1 MTITST
7 IIGVLVLAYLLGSI
21 PFGLLFSR
29 MGGLGDIRETG
40 SGNIGATNVLR
51 SGNKLLAA
59 LTLLADA
66 AKGSAAIFIALEFAG
81 FPAAYWAGLAAL
93 LGHIFPVWLGF
104 KGGKGVAVF
113 IGTSIVLSP
122 LPGLSMLSVWLLVAL
137 ISRRS
142 SLAALIATLS
152 VPLIWPSLAKFMVLW
167 WSAFRLAS
175 FTGRIARIF
184 PVCEKDRNRASASLR
199 KIFQTLKKK
208 KKKQ

>member
-1 MTITST
+1 MTDTIT

-59 LTLLADA
+59 LTLLTDT
-66 AKGSAAIFIALEFAG
+66 AKGSVAIFIALDLVG
-81 FPAAYWAGLAAL
+81 FPVAYWAGLAAL

-113 IGTSIVLSP
+113 IGTGIVLSP
-122 LPGLSMLSVWLLVAL
+122 LPGLSMLFVWLLVAL
-137 ISRRS
+137 IFRRS
-142 SLAALIATLS
+142 SLAALVATLS
-152 VPLIWPSLAKFMVLW
+152 VPLYMAVLGEIYG
-167 WSAFRLAS
+167 AS
-175 FTGRIARIF
+175 VVGAQVGVIYWAHRENISR
-184 PVCEKDRNRASASLR
+184 LR
-199 KIFQTLKKK
+199 KGQEPRIGQSA
-208 KKKQ
+208 

>member
-1 MTITST
+1 MTVTIT

-59 LTLLADA
+59 LTLLTDA
-66 AKGSAAIFIALEFAG
+66 AKGSVAIFIALDLVG

-104 KGGKGVAVF
+104 RGGKGVAVF
-113 IGTSIVLSP
+113 IGTGIILSP

-137 ISRRS
+137 IFRRS
-142 SLAALIATLS
+142 SLAALVATLS
-152 VPLIWPSLAKFMVLW
+152 VPLHMAVLGEIYGALVVGAQVGIIYW
-167 WSAFRLAS
+167 AHRDNISR
-175 FTGRIARIF
+175 
-184 PVCEKDRNRASASLR
+184 LR
-199 KIFQTLKKK
+199 KGQEPRIGQSA
-208 KKKQ
+208 

>member
-1 MTITST
+1 MTDIST
-7 IIGVLVLAYLLGSI
+7 IVGVLVLAYLLGSI

-51 SGNKLLAA
+51 SGKKLLAA
-59 LTLLADA
+59 LTLLTDA
-66 AKGSAAIFIALEFAG
+66 AKGSVAIFIALEFVG
-81 FPAAYWAGLAAL
+81 FPVAYWAGLAAL

-113 IGTSIVLSP
+113 IGSGIVLSP

-142 SLAALIATLS
+142 SLAAMAATLS
-152 VPLIWPSLAKFMVLW
+152 VPAYMLVLGEVYGAVVVGVQVGVIYW
-167 WSAFRLAS
+167 AHRENISRLLKGQEPRIGLSA
-175 FTGRIARIF
+175 
-184 PVCEKDRNRASASLR
+184 
-199 KIFQTLKKK
+199 
-208 KKKQ
+208 

>member
-1 MTITST
+1 MTDIST

-66 AKGSAAIFIALEFAG
+66 AKGSVAIFAALEFVG

-122 LPGLSMLSVWLLVAL
+122 LPGLSMLFVWLLVAL

-152 VPLIWPSLAKFMVLW
+152 VPLYMAVLGEIYGAVVVGVQVGVIYW
-167 WSAFRLAS
+167 AHRENISR
-175 FTGRIARIF
+175 
-184 PVCEKDRNRASASLR
+184 LR
-199 KIFQTLKKK
+199 KGQEPRIGQST
-208 KKKQ
+208 

>member
-1 MTITST
+1 MTDIST
-7 IIGVLVLAYLLGSI
+7 IVGVLILAYLLGSI

-29 MGGLGDIRETG
+29 IGGLGDIRKTG

-66 AKGSAAIFIALEFAG
+66 AKGSAAIFVALEFIG

-113 IGTSIVLSP
+113 IGTSVVLSP

-142 SLAALIATLS
+142 SLAALIATFS
-152 VPLIWPSLAKFMVLW
+152 VPLYMVVLGEIYGAAVVGVQVGIIYW
-167 WSAFRLAS
+167 AHRENISR
-175 FTGRIARIF
+175 
-184 PVCEKDRNRASASLR
+184 LR
-199 KIFQTLKKK
+199 KGQEPRIGQSA
-208 KKKQ
+208 

>member
-1 MTITST
+1 MTDTST

-59 LTLLADA
+59 LTLLTDA
-66 AKGSAAIFIALEFAG
+66 AKGSVAIFIALDLVG

-93 LGHIFPVWLGF
+93 LGHTFPVWLGF

-113 IGTSIVLSP
+113 IGTGIVLSP

-137 ISRRS
+137 IFRRS
-142 SLAALIATLS
+142 SLAALVATLS
-152 VPLIWPSLAKFMVLW
+152 VPLYMAVLGEIYGALVVGVQVGVIYW
-167 WSAFRLAS
+167 AHRDNISR
-175 FTGRIARIF
+175 
-184 PVCEKDRNRASASLR
+184 LR
-199 KIFQTLKKK
+199 KGQEPRIGQSA
-208 KKKQ
+208 

>member
-1 MTITST
+1 MTDTST

-29 MGGLGDIRETG
+29 MGGLGDIRTTG

-59 LTLLADA
+59 LTLLTDA
-66 AKGSAAIFIALEFAG
+66 AKGSVAIFIALDLVG

-113 IGTSIVLSP
+113 IGTGIVLSP

-137 ISRRS
+137 IFRRS
-142 SLAALIATLS
+142 SLAALVATLS
-152 VPLIWPSLAKFMVLW
+152 VPLYMAVLGEIYGAVVVGVQVGVIYW
-167 WSAFRLAS
+167 AHRDNISR
-175 FTGRIARIF
+175 
-184 PVCEKDRNRASASLR
+184 LR
-199 KIFQTLKKK
+199 KGQEPRIGQSA
-208 KKKQ
+208 

>member
-1 MTITST
+1 MTVTIT

-51 SGNKLLAA
+51 AGNKLLAA

-81 FPAAYWAGLAAL
+81 FPTAYWAGLVAL
-93 LGHIFPVWLGF
+93 LGHVFPVWLGF

-113 IGTSIVLSP
+113 IGTGIVLSP

-137 ISRRS
+137 ISQRS

-152 VPLIWPSLAKFMVLW
+152 VPLYMFVLGEVYGAVVVGVQVGIVYW
-167 WSAFRLAS
+167 AHRENISR
-175 FTGRIARIF
+175 
-184 PVCEKDRNRASASLR
+184 LR
-199 KIFQTLKKK
+199 KGKEPRIGQSA
-208 KKKQ
+208 

>member
-81 FPAAYWAGLAAL
+81 FPTAYWAGLAAL

-113 IGTSIVLSP
+113 IGASIVLSP

-152 VPLIWPSLAKFMVLW
+152 VPPYMFVLGEAYGAVVVGVQVGVIYW
-167 WSAFRLAS
+167 AHRENISR
-175 FTGRIARIF
+175 
-184 PVCEKDRNRASASLR
+184 LR
-199 KIFQTLKKK
+199 KGQEPRIGQSA
-208 KKKQ
+208 

>member
-1 MTITST
+1 MTDTST

-29 MGGLGDIRETG
+29 IGGLGDIRETG

-59 LTLLADA
+59 LTLLTDA
-66 AKGSAAIFIALEFAG
+66 AKGSVAIFIALDLVG

-113 IGTSIVLSP
+113 IGTGIVLSP

-137 ISRRS
+137 IFRRS
-142 SLAALIATLS
+142 SLAALVATLS
-152 VPLIWPSLAKFMVLW
+152 VPLYMAVLGEIYGAVVVGVQVGVIYW
-167 WSAFRLAS
+167 AHRDNISR
-175 FTGRIARIF
+175 
-184 PVCEKDRNRASASLR
+184 LR
-199 KIFQTLKKK
+199 KGQEPRIGRSA
-208 KKKQ
+208 

>member
-7 IIGVLVLAYLLGSI
+7 IIGVLILAYLLGSI

-51 SGNKLLAA
+51 SGKKLLAA
-59 LTLLADA
+59 LTLLTDA
-66 AKGSAAIFIALEFAG
+66 AKGSVAIFIALEFVG
-81 FPAAYWAGLAAL
+81 FPVAYWAGLAAL

-113 IGTSIVLSP
+113 IGSGIVLSP

-142 SLAALIATLS
+142 SLAAMAATLS
-152 VPLIWPSLAKFMVLW
+152 VPAYMLVLGEVYGAVMVGVQVGVIYWAHRENISRLLKGQEPRIGL
-167 WSAFRLAS
+167 SA
-175 FTGRIARIF
+175 
-184 PVCEKDRNRASASLR
+184 
-199 KIFQTLKKK
+199 
-208 KKKQ
+208 

>member
-1 MTITST
+1 MIDIST
-7 IIGVLVLAYLLGSI
+7 IVGVLVLAYLLGSI

-51 SGNKLLAA
+51 SGKKLLAA
-59 LTLLADA
+59 LTLLTDA
-66 AKGSAAIFIALEFAG
+66 AKGSVAIFIALEFVG
-81 FPAAYWAGLAAL
+81 FPVAYWAGLAAL

-113 IGTSIVLSP
+113 IGSGIVLSP

-142 SLAALIATLS
+142 SLAAMAATLS
-152 VPLIWPSLAKFMVLW
+152 VPAYMLVLGEVYGAVVVGVQVGVIYW
-167 WSAFRLAS
+167 AHRENISRLLK
-175 FTGRIARIF
+175 GQEPRISQS
-184 PVCEKDRNRASASLR
+184 N
-199 KIFQTLKKK
+199 
-208 KKKQ
+208 

>member
-1 MTITST
+1 MTNTST
-7 IIGVLVLAYLLGSI
+7 IFGVLVLAYLLGSI

-59 LTLLADA
+59 LTLLTDA
-66 AKGSAAIFIALEFAG
+66 AKGSVAIFIALDLVG

-113 IGTSIVLSP
+113 IGTGIVLSP

-137 ISRRS
+137 IFRRS
-142 SLAALIATLS
+142 SLAALVATLS
-152 VPLIWPSLAKFMVLW
+152 VPLYMAVLGEIYGAVVVGVQVGVIYW
-167 WSAFRLAS
+167 AHRDNISR
-175 FTGRIARIF
+175 
-184 PVCEKDRNRASASLR
+184 LR
-199 KIFQTLKKK
+199 KGQEPRIGRSA
-208 KKKQ
+208 

>member
-1 MTITST
+1 MTDTST

-59 LTLLADA
+59 LTLLTDA
-66 AKGSAAIFIALEFAG
+66 AKGSVAIFIALDLVG

-113 IGTSIVLSP
+113 IGTGIVLSP

-137 ISRRS
+137 IFRRS
-142 SLAALIATLS
+142 SLAALVATLS
-152 VPLIWPSLAKFMVLW
+152 VPLYMAVLGEIYGALVVGVQVGVIYW
-167 WSAFRLAS
+167 AHRDNISR
-175 FTGRIARIF
+175 
-184 PVCEKDRNRASASLR
+184 LR
-199 KIFQTLKKK
+199 KGQEPRIGQSA
-208 KKKQ
+208 

>member
-1 MTITST
+1 MTDIST
-7 IIGVLVLAYLLGSI
+7 IVGVLVLAYLLGSI

-81 FPAAYWAGLAAL
+81 FPTAYWAGLAAL

-152 VPLIWPSLAKFMVLW
+152 VPLYMAVLGEIYGAVAVGVQVGVIYW
-167 WSAFRLAS
+167 AHRENIFRLRK
-175 FTGRIARIF
+175 GQEPRIGQ
-184 PVCEKDRNRASASLR
+184 S
-199 KIFQTLKKK
+199 T
-208 KKKQ
+208 

>member
-1 MTITST
+1 MTDTST
-7 IIGVLVLAYLLGSI
+7 IVGVLVLAYLLGSI

-66 AKGSAAIFIALEFAG
+66 AKGSVAIFIALEFVG

-152 VPLIWPSLAKFMVLW
+152 VPLYMAVLGEIYGAVVFGVQVGVIYW
-167 WSAFRLAS
+167 AHRENISR
-175 FTGRIARIF
+175 
-184 PVCEKDRNRASASLR
+184 LR
-199 KIFQTLKKK
+199 KGQEPRIGQST
-208 KKKQ
+208 

>member
-1 MTITST
+1 MTDTST
-7 IIGVLVLAYLLGSI
+7 IIGVLILAYLLGSI

-59 LTLLADA
+59 LTLLTDA
-66 AKGSAAIFIALEFAG
+66 AKGSVAIFIALDLVG

-113 IGTSIVLSP
+113 IGTGIVLSP

-137 ISRRS
+137 IFRRS
-142 SLAALIATLS
+142 SLAALVATLS
-152 VPLIWPSLAKFMVLW
+152 VPLYMAVLGEIYGALVVGVQVGVIYW
-167 WSAFRLAS
+167 AHRDNISR
-175 FTGRIARIF
+175 
-184 PVCEKDRNRASASLR
+184 LR
-199 KIFQTLKKK
+199 KGQEPRIGQSA
-208 KKKQ
+208 

>member
-7 IIGVLVLAYLLGSI
+7 IIGVLILAYLLGSI

-29 MGGLGDIRETG
+29 MGGLGDIRDTG

-59 LTLLADA
+59 LTLLADT
-66 AKGSAAIFIALEFAG
+66 AKGSVAILIALEFFG

-152 VPLIWPSLAKFMVLW
+152 VPLYMAVLGEIYGAAVVGVQVGVIYW
-167 WSAFRLAS
+167 AHRENISR
-175 FTGRIARIF
+175 
-184 PVCEKDRNRASASLR
+184 LR
-199 KIFQTLKKK
+199 KGQEPRIGQFN
-208 KKKQ
+208 

>member
-7 IIGVLVLAYLLGSI
+7 VIGVLVLAYLLGSI

-81 FPAAYWAGLAAL
+81 FPTAYWAGLAAL

-113 IGTSIVLSP
+113 IGASIVLSP

-152 VPLIWPSLAKFMVLW
+152 VPPYMFVLGEVYGAVVVGVQVGVIYW
-167 WSAFRLAS
+167 AHRENISR
-175 FTGRIARIF
+175 
-184 PVCEKDRNRASASLR
+184 LR
-199 KIFQTLKKK
+199 KGQEPRIGQSA
-208 KKKQ
+208 

>member
-1 MTITST
+1 MTIAST
-7 IIGVLVLAYLLGSI
+7 VIGVLVLAYLLGSI

-29 MGGLGDIRETG
+29 MSGLGDIRETG

-81 FPAAYWAGLAAL
+81 FPTAYWAGLAAL

-113 IGTSIVLSP
+113 IGASIVLSP

-152 VPLIWPSLAKFMVLW
+152 VPPYMFVLGEVYGAVVVGVQVGVIYW
-167 WSAFRLAS
+167 AHRENISR
-175 FTGRIARIF
+175 
-184 PVCEKDRNRASASLR
+184 LR
-199 KIFQTLKKK
+199 KGQEPRIGQSA
-208 KKKQ
+208 

>member
-1 MTITST
+1 MTDTST

-29 MGGLGDIRETG
+29 MGGLGDIRGTG

-59 LTLLADA
+59 LTLLTDA
-66 AKGSAAIFIALEFAG
+66 AKGSVAIFIALDLVG

-104 KGGKGVAVF
+104 KGGKGVSVF
-113 IGTSIVLSP
+113 IGTGIVLSP

-137 ISRRS
+137 IFRRS
-142 SLAALIATLS
+142 SLAALVATLS
-152 VPLIWPSLAKFMVLW
+152 VPLYMAVLGEIYGAVVVGMQVGVIYW
-167 WSAFRLAS
+167 AHRDNISR
-175 FTGRIARIF
+175 
-184 PVCEKDRNRASASLR
+184 LR
-199 KIFQTLKKK
+199 KGQEPRIGQSA
-208 KKKQ
+208 

>member
-1 MTITST
+1 MTDTST

-59 LTLLADA
+59 LTLLTDA
-66 AKGSAAIFIALEFAG
+66 AKGSVAIFIALDLVG

-113 IGTSIVLSP
+113 IGTGIVLSP

-137 ISRRS
+137 IFRRS
-142 SLAALIATLS
+142 SLAALVATLS
-152 VPLIWPSLAKFMVLW
+152 VPLYMVPRWLACK
-167 WSAFRLAS
+167 LA
-175 FTGRIARIF
+175 
-184 PVCEKDRNRASASLR
+184 
-199 KIFQTLKKK
+199 
-208 KKKQ
+208 

>member
-152 VPLIWPSLAKFMVLW
+152 VPLYMFVLGEIYGAVVVGVQVGVIYW
-167 WSAFRLAS
+167 AHRENISR
-175 FTGRIARIF
+175 
-184 PVCEKDRNRASASLR
+184 LR
-199 KIFQTLKKK
+199 KGQEPRIGQSA
-208 KKKQ
+208 

>member
-1 MTITST
+1 MTDTST

-59 LTLLADA
+59 LTLLTDA
-66 AKGSAAIFIALEFAG
+66 AKGSVAIFVALDLVG

-113 IGTSIVLSP
+113 IGTGIVLSP

-137 ISRRS
+137 IFRRS
-142 SLAALIATLS
+142 SLAALVATLS
-152 VPLIWPSLAKFMVLW
+152 VPLYMAVLGEIYGAVVVGMQVGVIYW
-167 WSAFRLAS
+167 AHRDNISR
-175 FTGRIARIF
+175 
-184 PVCEKDRNRASASLR
+184 LR
-199 KIFQTLKKK
+199 KGQEPRIGQSA
-208 KKKQ
+208 

>member
-1 MTITST
+1 
-7 IIGVLVLAYLLGSI
+7 
-21 PFGLLFSR
+21 

-66 AKGSAAIFIALEFAG
+66 AKGSAAIFVALEFAG
-81 FPAAYWAGLAAL
+81 FPTAYWAGLAAL

-152 VPLIWPSLAKFMVLW
+152 VPLYMVVLGEIYGAVVVGVQVGVIYW
-167 WSAFRLAS
+167 AHRE
-175 FTGRIARIF
+175 TGTAHR
-184 PVCEKDRNRASASLR
+184 PVCERE
-199 KIFQTLKKK
+199 TLKKK
-208 KKKQ
+208 NHAFLRQSA